1 MTVALDQSR
10 TRRNPALA
18 LSFAARE
25 LRGGLRGF
33 YVFIACIALGVMAIA
48 GIGSVADGLAD
59 GLAREGRVILGGDL
73 AFSLSLREASAEE
86 RAFLA
91 DRGRVSLAATLR
103 AMARAHSAS
112 GDARKRAD
120 GASGD
125 GRSALVEV
133 KAVDAAYPL
142 YGEVA
147 LDPPQPLAALLAQ
160 RDGAYGA
167 AADPALMARL
177 DLKPGARIMVGA
189 AAIEIRAGLTS
200 EPDKLAGS
208 IGFGPRLLISEAA
221 LRATGLLQPGS
232 VVRWHYRLRLPDNNA
247 TDTGVRAVT
256 AAAQAQLPEAGWE
269 VRSRS
274 NASPALERNVERFT
288 QYLTLVGLTALLVG
302 GVGVANAVKGHLD
315 RRRDAI
321 ATLKALGATGSRV
334 FRIYLTQVL
343 VLAALGALPGL
354 AVGAALPFLIGWGF
368 GAVLPLPIAP
378 AVHPGQLALALLY
391 GLLTAAAFA
400 LWPLGRAH
408 DVPVSALFR
417 DEVASERHWPRRPY
431 IVATALVGC
440 ALAGIAI
447 ALAYDRRIA
456 AIFVGAALA
465 VFVLL
470 RLVAALLM
478 LGARRLPRPA
488 SPVVR
493 LALANIHR
501 PGAVTPSVVLS
512 LGLGVAVL
520 VTVIAIDG
528 NLRRQ
533 FLAALPDKAP
543 SFYFVDIPA
552 AESDRFD
559 AFVHAHAPRA
569 ALERV
574 PMLRG
579 RIVAAKGVA
588 AEDLKPSPDTTWALQ
603 SDRGITYGDEVPA
616 GSRLIAGQWWTP
628 DYQGP
633 PLVSLEKRIAD
644 GLGLTFGDQVTV
656 NVLGRNLTATV
667 ANLRTV
673 DWQSLGI
680 NFVMVF
686 SPATFRAA
694 PHTHI
699 ATLTYPGGGT
709 SEEEAGLLKAMAD
722 AFPAITTVRVREA
735 LDSIGH
741 IVTNLTLAIRGAS
754 VLTLVVAV
762 LVLGGALA
770 AGHRH
775 RVYDAVILKTV
786 GATRIRLLSAYALE
800 YLALGVATALFGVAA
815 GSAAAALIITKVMN
829 LSFVW
834 LPGPLLAAAAGAIAA
849 TVLLGLVG
857 TFTALG
863 QKPASVLR
871 NL

>member
-1 MTVALDQSR
+1 MAVALDQR
-10 TRRNPALA
+10 LATRNLALA
-18 LSFAARE
+18 LRFAARE

-48 GIGSVADGLAD
+48 GIGSVAAGLAD

-73 AFSLSLREASAEE
+73 AFSLSLREAGADE
-86 RAFLA
+86 RAFL
-91 DRGRVSLAATLR
+91 DRRGRVSLAATLR
-103 AMARAHSAS
+103 AMARA
-112 GDARKRAD
+112 D
-120 GASGD
+120 D
-125 GRSALVEV
+125 GRTALVEV

-142 YGEVA
+142 YGEAA
-147 LDPPQPLAALLAQ
+147 LDPPQPLAAVLAQ
-160 RDGAYGA
+160 RDGAFGA
-167 AADPALMARL
+167 AADPALLARL
-177 DLKPGARIMVGA
+177 DLKPGARIMVGVA
-189 AAIEIRAGLTS
+189 PIEIRAALTS
-200 EPDKLAGS
+200 EPDNLAGG

-232 VVRWHYRLRLPDNNA
+232 VVRWHYRLRLPDNDA

-315 RRRDAI
+315 RRREVI
-321 ATLKALGATGSRV
+321 ATLKAVGATGSRV

-354 AVGAALPFLIGWGF
+354 AIGAALPFLIAWGF

-378 AVHPGQLALALLY
+378 AVHPGELALALLY

-417 DEVASERHWPRRPY
+417 DEVANERHWPRRPY
-431 IVATALVGC
+431 IIATALVGC
-440 ALAGIAI
+440 ALAGVAVE
-447 ALAYDRRIA
+447 LAYDRRIA
-456 AIFVGAALA
+456 AMFVGAAVA

-478 LGARRLPRPA
+478 LVARRLPRPR

-528 NLRRQ
+528 NLQRQ

-543 SFYFVDIPA
+543 SFYFIDIPA
-552 AESDRFD
+552 AEADRFD
-559 AFVHAHAPRA
+559 AFVHARAPRA
-569 ALERV
+569 TLERV

-588 AEDLKPSPDTTWALQ
+588 AENLKPSPDASWALQ

-644 GLGLTFGDQVTV
+644 GVGLALGDQVTV

-686 SPATFRAA
+686 SPATFRTA

-709 SEEEAGLLKAMAD
+709 SQEEAGLLKAMAD
-722 AFPAITTVRVREA
+722 AFPAVTTVRVREA

-741 IVTNLTLAIRGAS
+741 IVTNLALAIRGAS
-754 VLTLVVAV
+754 VLTLLVAV

-786 GATRIRLLSAYALE
+786 GATRMRLLSAYALE
-800 YLALGVATALFGVAA
+800 YLALGLATALFGVAA

-829 LSFVW
+829 LPFAW
-834 LPGPLLAAAAGAIAA
+834 LPGPLLTAAAGAVAA

>member
-1 MTVALDQSR
+1 MAVALDQR
-10 TRRNPALA
+10 LATRNLALA
-18 LSFAARE
+18 LRFAARE

-33 YVFIACIALGVMAIA
+33 YVFIACIGLGVMAIA
-48 GIGSVADGLAD
+48 GIGSVAAGLAD

-73 AFSLSLREASAEE
+73 AFSLSLREAGADE
-86 RAFLA
+86 RAFL
-91 DRGRVSLAATLR
+91 DRRGQVSLAATLR
-103 AMARAHSAS
+103 AMARA
-112 GDARKRAD
+112 D
-120 GASGD
+120 D

-142 YGEVA
+142 YGEA
-147 LDPPQPLAALLAQ
+147 TLDPPQPLATVLAQ
-160 RDGAYGA
+160 RNGAFGA
-167 AADPALMARL
+167 AADPALLTRL

-189 AAIEIRAGLTS
+189 APIEIRAALTS
-200 EPDKLAGS
+200 EPDKLAGG

-232 VVRWHYRLRLPDNNA
+232 VVRWHYRLRLPDNDA

-315 RRRDAI
+315 RRREVI
-321 ATLKALGATGSRV
+321 ATLKAVGATGSRV

-354 AVGAALPFLIGWGF
+354 AIGAALPFLIAWGF
-368 GAVLPLPIAP
+368 GTVLPLPIAP
-378 AVHPGQLALALLY
+378 AVHPGELALALLY

-417 DEVASERHWPRRPY
+417 DEVANERHWPRRPY

-440 ALAGIAI
+440 ALAGVAVE
-447 ALAYDRRIA
+447 LAYDRRIA
-456 AIFVGAALA
+456 AMFVGAAVA

-478 LGARRLPRPA
+478 LVARRLPRPR

-528 NLRRQ
+528 NLQRQ

-543 SFYFVDIPA
+543 SFYFIDIPA
-552 AESDRFD
+552 AEADRFD
-559 AFVHAHAPRA
+559 AFVHARAPRA
-569 ALERV
+569 TLERV

-588 AEDLKPSPDTTWALQ
+588 AEDLKPSPDASWALQ

-644 GLGLTFGDQVTV
+644 GVGLALGDQVTV

-722 AFPAITTVRVREA
+722 AFPAVTTVRVREA

-741 IVTNLTLAIRGAS
+741 IVTNLALAIRGAS
-754 VLTLVVAV
+754 VLTLLVAV

-786 GATRIRLLSAYALE
+786 GATRMRLLSAYALE
-800 YLALGVATALFGVAA
+800 YLALGLATALFGVAA

-829 LSFVW
+829 LPFAW
-834 LPGPLLAAAAGAIAA
+834 LPGPLLTAAAGAVAA

>member
-1 MTVALDQSR
+1 MALALDQGGA
-10 TRRNPALA
+10 RRNPAVA
-18 LSFAARE
+18 LRFAARE

-73 AFSLSLREASAEE
+73 AFSLSLREASTQE

-103 AMARAHSAS
+103 AMARA
-112 GDARKRAD
+112 D
-120 GASGD
+120 D
-125 GRSALVEV
+125 GRNALVEL

-147 LDPPQPLAALLAQ
+147 LDPPQPLAAVLAQ

-167 AADPALMARL
+167 AADPALLARL
-177 DLKPGARIMVGA
+177 ELKPGARITVGA
-189 AAIEIRAGLTS
+189 APIEIRAALTS
-200 EPDKLAGS
+200 EPDKLAGG
-208 IGFGPRLLISEAA
+208 IAFGPRLLISEAA

-232 VVRWHYRLRLPDNNA
+232 VVRWHYRLRLPDNDV
-247 TDTGVRAVT
+247 TDAGVRAVT

-269 VRSRS
+269 VRSRT

-302 GVGVANAVKGHLD
+302 GVGVANAVRGHLD

-354 AVGAALPFLIGWGF
+354 AVGAVLPFLIAWGF
-368 GAVLPLPIAP
+368 GAALPLPIAP
-378 AVHPGQLALALLY
+378 AVHPGELALALLY

-417 DEVASERHWPRRPY
+417 DEVANERHWPRRTY

-456 AIFVGAALA
+456 AIFVAAAVA

-470 RLVAALLM
+470 RLVATLLM
-478 LGARRLPRPA
+478 LVARRLPRPA

-493 LALANIHR
+493 LAVANIHR

-552 AESDRFD
+552 AEADRFD
-559 AFVHAHAPRA
+559 AFVHARAPGA
-569 ALERV
+569 MLERV

-588 AEDLKPSPDTTWALQ
+588 AENLKPSPDASWALQ
-603 SDRGITYGDEVPA
+603 SDRGVTYGDEVPA
-616 GSRLIAGQWWTP
+616 GSRLIAGQWWAP

-644 GLGLTFGDQVTV
+644 GLGLTVGDQVTV
-656 NVLGRNLTATV
+656 NVLGRNINATI

-699 ATLTYPGGGT
+699 ATLTYPGGG
-709 SEEEAGLLKAMAD
+709 SGAEEAGLLQAMAD

-735 LDSIGH
+735 LDSIGQ

-754 VLTLVVAV
+754 VLTLIVAV

-786 GATRIRLLSAYALE
+786 GATRMRLLSAYALE

-829 LSFVW
+829 LSFAW

>member
-1 MTVALDQSR
+1 MAVALDQR
-10 TRRNPALA
+10 LATRNLALA
-18 LSFAARE
+18 LRFAARE

-33 YVFIACIALGVMAIA
+33 YVFIACIGLGVMAIA
-48 GIGSVADGLAD
+48 GIGSVAAGLAD

-73 AFSLSLREASAEE
+73 AFSLSLREAGADE
-86 RAFLA
+86 RAFL
-91 DRGRVSLAATLR
+91 DRRGRVSLAATLR
-103 AMARAHSAS
+103 AMARA
-112 GDARKRAD
+112 D
-120 GASGD
+120 D
-125 GRSALVEV
+125 GRTALVEV

-142 YGEVA
+142 YGEAA
-147 LDPPQPLAALLAQ
+147 LDPPQPLAAVLAQ
-160 RDGAYGA
+160 RDGAFGA
-167 AADPALMARL
+167 AADPALLARL
-177 DLKPGARIMVGA
+177 DLKPGARIMVGVA
-189 AAIEIRAGLTS
+189 PIEIRAALTS
-200 EPDKLAGS
+200 EPDKLAGG

-232 VVRWHYRLRLPDNNA
+232 VVRWHYRLRLPDNDA

-315 RRRDAI
+315 RRREVI
-321 ATLKALGATGSRV
+321 ATLKAVGATGSRV

-354 AVGAALPFLIGWGF
+354 AIGAALPFLIAWGF

-378 AVHPGQLALALLY
+378 AVHPGELALALLY

-431 IVATALVGC
+431 IIATALVGC
-440 ALAGIAI
+440 ALAGVAVE
-447 ALAYDRRIA
+447 LAYDRRIA
-456 AIFVGAALA
+456 AMFVGAAVA

-478 LGARRLPRPA
+478 LVARRLPRPR

-528 NLRRQ
+528 NLQRQ

-543 SFYFVDIPA
+543 SFYFIDIPA
-552 AESDRFD
+552 AEADRFD
-559 AFVHAHAPRA
+559 AFVHARAPRA
-569 ALERV
+569 TLERV

-588 AEDLKPSPDTTWALQ
+588 AENLKPSPDASWALQ

-644 GLGLTFGDQVTV
+644 GVGLALGDQVTV

-686 SPATFRAA
+686 SPATFRTA

-709 SEEEAGLLKAMAD
+709 SQEEAGLLKAMAD
-722 AFPAITTVRVREA
+722 AFPAVTTVRVREA

-741 IVTNLTLAIRGAS
+741 IVTNLALAIRGAS
-754 VLTLVVAV
+754 VLTLLVAV

-786 GATRIRLLSAYALE
+786 GATRMRLLSAYALE
-800 YLALGVATALFGVAA
+800 YLALGLATALFGVAA

-829 LSFVW
+829 LPFAW
-834 LPGPLLAAAAGAIAA
+834 LPGPLLTAAAGAVAA

>member
-1 MTVALDQSR
+1 MAVALDQR
-10 TRRNPALA
+10 LATRNLALA
-18 LSFAARE
+18 LRFAARE

-48 GIGSVADGLAD
+48 GIGSVAAGLAD

-73 AFSLSLREASAEE
+73 AFSLSLREAGADE
-86 RAFLA
+86 RAFL
-91 DRGRVSLAATLR
+91 DRRGRVSLAATLR
-103 AMARAHSAS
+103 AMARA
-112 GDARKRAD
+112 D
-120 GASGD
+120 D
-125 GRSALVEV
+125 GRTALVEV

-142 YGEVA
+142 YGEA
-147 LDPPQPLAALLAQ
+147 TLDPPQPLATVLAQ
-160 RDGAYGA
+160 RNGAFGA
-167 AADPALMARL
+167 AADPALLTRL

-189 AAIEIRAGLTS
+189 APIEIRAALTS
-200 EPDKLAGS
+200 EPDKLAGG

-232 VVRWHYRLRLPDNNA
+232 VVRWHYRLRLPDNDA

-315 RRRDAI
+315 RRREVI
-321 ATLKALGATGSRV
+321 ATLKAVGATGSRV

-354 AVGAALPFLIGWGF
+354 AIGAALPFLIAWGF
-368 GAVLPLPIAP
+368 GTVLPLPIAP
-378 AVHPGQLALALLY
+378 AVHPGELALALLY

-417 DEVASERHWPRRPY
+417 DEVANERHWPRRPY
-431 IVATALVGC
+431 IIATALVGC
-440 ALAGIAI
+440 ALAGVAVE
-447 ALAYDRRIA
+447 LAYDRRIA
-456 AIFVGAALA
+456 AMFVGAAVA

-478 LGARRLPRPA
+478 LVARRLPRPR

-528 NLRRQ
+528 NLQRQ

-543 SFYFVDIPA
+543 SFYFIDIPA
-552 AESDRFD
+552 AEADRFD
-559 AFVHAHAPRA
+559 AFVHARAPRA
-569 ALERV
+569 TLERV

-588 AEDLKPSPDTTWALQ
+588 AENLKPSPDASWALQ

-644 GLGLTFGDQVTV
+644 GVGLALGDQVTV

-686 SPATFRAA
+686 SPATFRTA

-709 SEEEAGLLKAMAD
+709 SQEEAGLLKAMAD
-722 AFPAITTVRVREA
+722 AFPAVTTVRVREA

-741 IVTNLTLAIRGAS
+741 IVTNLALAIRGAS
-754 VLTLVVAV
+754 VLTLLVAV

-786 GATRIRLLSAYALE
+786 GATRMRLLSAYALE
-800 YLALGVATALFGVAA
+800 YLALGLATALFGVAA

-829 LSFVW
+829 LPFAW
-834 LPGPLLAAAAGAIAA
+834 LPGPLLTAAAGAVAA

>member
-1 MTVALDQSR
+1 
-10 TRRNPALA
+10 
-18 LSFAARE
+18 
-25 LRGGLRGF
+25 
-33 YVFIACIALGVMAIA
+33 
-48 GIGSVADGLAD
+48 
-59 GLAREGRVILGGDL
+59 
-73 AFSLSLREASAEE
+73 
-86 RAFLA
+86 
-91 DRGRVSLAATLR
+91 
-103 AMARAHSAS
+103 MARA
-112 GDARKRAD
+112 D
-120 GASGD
+120 D
-125 GRSALVEV
+125 GRTALVEV

-147 LDPPQPLAALLAQ
+147 LDPPQPLAAVLAQ
-160 RDGAYGA
+160 RDGAFGA
-167 AADPALMARL
+167 AADPALLARL

-189 AAIEIRAGLTS
+189 APIEIRAALTS
-200 EPDKLAGS
+200 EPDKLAGG

-232 VVRWHYRLRLPDNNA
+232 VVRWHYRLRLPDNDA
-247 TDTGVRAVT
+247 TEPAVRAVT

-269 VRSRS
+269 MRTRS

-315 RRRDAI
+315 RRREVI
-321 ATLKALGATGSRV
+321 ATLKALGATGARV
-334 FRIYLTQVL
+334 FAIYLTQVL

-354 AVGAALPFLIGWGF
+354 AVGAALPFLIAWGF
-368 GAVLPLPIAP
+368 GALLPLPIAP
-378 AVHPGQLALALLY
+378 ARASRRARAGASY

-417 DEVASERHWPRRPY
+417 DEVANERHWPRRPY
-431 IVATALVGC
+431 IIATALVGC
-440 ALAGIAI
+440 ALAGVAVE
-447 ALAYDRRIA
+447 LAYDRRIA
-456 AIFVGAALA
+456 AIFVGAAVA

-478 LGARRLPRPA
+478 LVARRLPRPR

-501 PGAVTPSVVLS
+501 PGALTPSVVLS
-512 LGLGVAVL
+512 LGLGLAVL

-543 SFYFVDIPA
+543 SFYFIDIPA
-552 AESDRFD
+552 AEADRFD
-559 AFVHAHAPRA
+559 AFVPRA
-569 ALERV
+569 RRARRSSACRCCAGASWRRRASR
-574 PMLRG
+574 PKTSSR
-579 RIVAAKGVA
+579 RPTPA
-588 AEDLKPSPDTTWALQ
+588 WALQ

-616 GSRLIAGQWWTP
+616 GSRLVAGQWWTP

-644 GLGLTFGDQVTV
+644 GLGLALGDQVTV

-722 AFPAITTVRVREA
+722 AFPAVTTVRVREA

-741 IVTNLTLAIRGAS
+741 IVTNLALAIRGAS
-754 VLTLVVAV
+754 VLTLLVAV

-786 GATRIRLLSAYALE
+786 GATRMRLLSAYALE
-800 YLALGVATALFGVAA
+800 YLALGLATALFGVAA

-829 LSFVW
+829 LPFAW
-834 LPGPLLAAAAGAIAA
+834 LPGPCSPPRRARSPQRCCLDWSARSPRSARSRPPCSATCNLCGSGFGASRKRQHAAPCRQRAAAVRLLECNLPGLMPAGTLNIN
-849 TVLLGLVG
+849 
-857 TFTALG
+857 
-863 QKPASVLR
+863 KSVRWHLAPEPVPH
-871 NL
+871 

>member
-1 MTVALDQSR
+1 MAVALDQR
-10 TRRNPALA
+10 PATRSNLALA
-18 LSFAARE
+18 LRFAARE

-48 GIGSVADGLAD
+48 GIGSVAAGLAD

-73 AFSLSLREASAEE
+73 AFSLSLREAGADE
-86 RAFLA
+86 RAFL
-91 DRGRVSLAATLR
+91 DRRGRVSLAATLR
-103 AMARAHSAS
+103 AMARA
-112 GDARKRAD
+112 D
-120 GASGD
+120 D
-125 GRSALVEV
+125 GRTALVEV

-142 YGEVA
+142 YGEAA
-147 LDPPQPLAALLAQ
+147 LDPPQPLAAVLAQ
-160 RDGAYGA
+160 RDGAFGA
-167 AADPALMARL
+167 AADPALLARL
-177 DLKPGARIMVGA
+177 DLKPGARIMVGVA
-189 AAIEIRAGLTS
+189 PIEIRAALTS
-200 EPDKLAGS
+200 EPDKLAGG

-232 VVRWHYRLRLPDNNA
+232 VVRWHYRLRLPDNDA

-315 RRRDAI
+315 RRREVI
-321 ATLKALGATGSRV
+321 ATLKAVGATGSRV

-354 AVGAALPFLIGWGF
+354 AIGAALPFLIAWGF

-378 AVHPGQLALALLY
+378 AVHPGELALALLY

-417 DEVASERHWPRRPY
+417 DEVANERHWPRRPY
-431 IVATALVGC
+431 IIATALVGC
-440 ALAGIAI
+440 ALAGVAVE
-447 ALAYDRRIA
+447 LAYDRRIA
-456 AIFVGAALA
+456 AMFVGAAVA

-478 LGARRLPRPA
+478 LVARRLPRPR

-528 NLRRQ
+528 NLQRQ

-543 SFYFVDIPA
+543 SFYFIDIPA
-552 AESDRFD
+552 AEADRFD
-559 AFVHAHAPRA
+559 AFVHARAPRA
-569 ALERV
+569 TLERV

-588 AEDLKPSPDTTWALQ
+588 AENLKPSPDASWALQ

-644 GLGLTFGDQVTV
+644 GVGLALGDQVTV

-686 SPATFRAA
+686 SPATFRTA

-709 SEEEAGLLKAMAD
+709 SQEEAGLLKAMAD
-722 AFPAITTVRVREA
+722 AFPAVTTVRVREA

-741 IVTNLTLAIRGAS
+741 IVTNLALAIRGAS
-754 VLTLVVAV
+754 VLTLLVAV
-762 LVLGGALA
+762 LVLVGALA

-786 GATRIRLLSAYALE
+786 GATRMRLLSAYALE
-800 YLALGVATALFGVAA
+800 YLALGLATALFGVAA

-829 LSFVW
+829 LPFAW
-834 LPGPLLAAAAGAIAA
+834 LPGPLLTAAAGAVAA

>member
-1 MTVALDQSR
+1 MAIALDQGLAA
-10 TRRNPALA
+10 RNFALA
-18 LSFAARE
+18 LRFAARE

-48 GIGSVADGLAD
+48 GIGSVAAGLAD

-73 AFSLSLREASAEE
+73 AFSLSLREASTDE
-86 RAFLA
+86 RAFL
-91 DRGRVSLAATLR
+91 DSRGRVSLAATLR
-103 AMARAHSAS
+103 AMARAQ
-112 GDARKRAD
+112 
-120 GASGD
+120 D
-125 GRSALVEV
+125 GRTALVEV
-133 KAVDAAYPL
+133 KAVDIAYPL
-142 YGEVA
+142 YGAVA
-147 LDPPQPLAALLAQ
+147 LDPAQPLAAVLAQ
-160 RDGAYGA
+160 RDGAFGA
-167 AADPALMARL
+167 AADPALLARL
-177 DLKPGARIMVGA
+177 DLKPGARIMLGA
-189 AAIEIRAGLTS
+189 APIEIRAELTS
-200 EPDKLAGS
+200 EPDKLAGG

-232 VVRWHYRLRLPDNNA
+232 VVRWHYRLRLPDNDA
-247 TDTGVRAVT
+247 TDTGVRAAT
-256 AAAQAQLPEAGWE
+256 AAAQARLPEAGWE

-288 QYLTLVGLTALLVG
+288 QYLTLVGLSALLVG

-315 RRRDAI
+315 RRREVI

-354 AVGAALPFLIGWGF
+354 AVGAALPFLIAWGF

-378 AVHPGQLALALLY
+378 AVHPGELALALLY

-417 DEVASERHWPRRPY
+417 DEVANERHWPRRPY

-440 ALAGIAI
+440 ALASVAVE
-447 ALAYDRRIA
+447 LAYDRRIA
-456 AIFVGAALA
+456 AIFVAAAVA

-478 LGARRLPRPA
+478 LVARRLPRPG

-501 PGAVTPSVVLS
+501 PGAITPSVVLS

-552 AESDRFD
+552 ADADKFD
-559 AFVHAHAPRA
+559 AFIHARAPRA
-569 ALERV
+569 TLERV

-579 RIVAAKGVA
+579 RIVAAKGVP
-588 AEDLKPSPDTTWALQ
+588 AEDLKPSPDASWALQ

-616 GSRLIAGQWWTP
+616 GSRLVAGQWWKP
-628 DYQGP
+628 DYRGP

-644 GLGLTFGDQVTV
+644 GVGLALGDQVTV
-656 NVLGRNLTATV
+656 NVLGRNLVATV

-699 ATLTYPGGGT
+699 ATLSYPGGGT

-722 AFPAITTVRVREA
+722 AFPAVTTVRVREA
-735 LDSIGH
+735 LDSVGH
-741 IVTNLTLAIRGAS
+741 IVANLALAIRGAS

-786 GATRIRLLSAYALE
+786 GATRMRLLSAYALE
-800 YLALGVATALFGVAA
+800 YLALGLATALFGVAA

-829 LSFVW
+829 LPFAW
-834 LPGPLLAAAAGAIAA
+834 LPGPLLTAAAGAVAA

>member
-1 MTVALDQSR
+1 MAVALDQR
-10 TRRNPALA
+10 PATRSNLALA
-18 LSFAARE
+18 LRFAARE

-48 GIGSVADGLAD
+48 GIGSVAAGLAD

-73 AFSLSLREASAEE
+73 AFSLSLREAGADE
-86 RAFLA
+86 RAFL
-91 DRGRVSLAATLR
+91 DRRGRVSLAATLR
-103 AMARAHSAS
+103 AMARA
-112 GDARKRAD
+112 D
-120 GASGD
+120 D
-125 GRSALVEV
+125 GRTALVEV

-142 YGEVA
+142 YGEAA
-147 LDPPQPLAALLAQ
+147 LDPPQPLAAVLAQ
-160 RDGAYGA
+160 RDGAFGA
-167 AADPALMARL
+167 AADPALLARL
-177 DLKPGARIMVGA
+177 DLKPGARIMVGVA
-189 AAIEIRAGLTS
+189 PIEIRAALTS
-200 EPDKLAGS
+200 EPDKLAGG

-232 VVRWHYRLRLPDNNA
+232 VVRWHYRLRLPDNDA

-315 RRRDAI
+315 RRREVI
-321 ATLKALGATGSRV
+321 ATLKAVGATGSRV

-354 AVGAALPFLIGWGF
+354 AIGAALPFLIAWGF

-378 AVHPGQLALALLY
+378 AVHPGELALALLY

-417 DEVASERHWPRRPY
+417 DEVANERHWPRRPY
-431 IVATALVGC
+431 IIATALVGC
-440 ALAGIAI
+440 ALAGVAVE
-447 ALAYDRRIA
+447 LAYDRRIA
-456 AIFVGAALA
+456 AMFVGAAVA

-478 LGARRLPRPA
+478 LVARRLPRPR

-528 NLRRQ
+528 NLQRQ
-533 FLAALPDKAP
+533 FLAALPEKAP
-543 SFYFVDIPA
+543 SFYFIDIPA
-552 AESDRFD
+552 AEADRFD
-559 AFVHAHAPRA
+559 AFVHARAPRA
-569 ALERV
+569 TLERV

-588 AEDLKPSPDTTWALQ
+588 AENLKPSPDASWALQ

-644 GLGLTFGDQVTV
+644 GVGLALGDQVTV

-686 SPATFRAA
+686 SPATFRTA

-709 SEEEAGLLKAMAD
+709 SQEEAGLLKAMAD
-722 AFPAITTVRVREA
+722 AFPAVTTVRVREA

-741 IVTNLTLAIRGAS
+741 IVTNLALAIRGAS
-754 VLTLVVAV
+754 VLTLLVAV

-786 GATRIRLLSAYALE
+786 GATRMRLLSAYALE
-800 YLALGVATALFGVAA
+800 YLALGLATALFGVAA

-829 LSFVW
+829 LPFAW
-834 LPGPLLAAAAGAIAA
+834 LPGPLLTAAAGAVAA

>member
-569 ALERV
+569 TLERV

>member
-1 MTVALDQSR
+1 M
-10 TRRNPALA
+10 ALA
-18 LSFAARE
+18 LRFAARE

-48 GIGSVADGLAD
+48 GIGSVAAGLAD

-73 AFSLSLREASAEE
+73 AFSLSLREAGADE
-86 RAFLA
+86 RAFL
-91 DRGRVSLAATLR
+91 DRRGRVSLAATLR
-103 AMARAHSAS
+103 AMARA
-112 GDARKRAD
+112 D
-120 GASGD
+120 D
-125 GRSALVEV
+125 GRTALVEV

-142 YGEVA
+142 YGEAA
-147 LDPPQPLAALLAQ
+147 LDPPQPLAAVLAQ
-160 RDGAYGA
+160 RDGAFGA
-167 AADPALMARL
+167 AADPALLARL
-177 DLKPGARIMVGA
+177 DLKPGARIMVGVA
-189 AAIEIRAGLTS
+189 PIEIRAALTS
-200 EPDKLAGS
+200 EPDKLAGG

-232 VVRWHYRLRLPDNNA
+232 VVRWHYRLRLPDNDA

-315 RRRDAI
+315 RRREVI
-321 ATLKALGATGSRV
+321 ATLKAVGATGSRV

-354 AVGAALPFLIGWGF
+354 AIGAALPFLIAWGF

-378 AVHPGQLALALLY
+378 AVHPGELALALLY

-417 DEVASERHWPRRPY
+417 DEVANERHWPRRPY
-431 IVATALVGC
+431 IIATALVGC
-440 ALAGIAI
+440 ALAGVAVE
-447 ALAYDRRIA
+447 LAYDRRIA
-456 AIFVGAALA
+456 AMFVGAAVA

-478 LGARRLPRPA
+478 LVARRLPRPR

-528 NLRRQ
+528 NLQRQ

-543 SFYFVDIPA
+543 SFYFIDIPA
-552 AESDRFD
+552 AEADRFD
-559 AFVHAHAPRA
+559 AFVHARAPRA
-569 ALERV
+569 TLERV

-588 AEDLKPSPDTTWALQ
+588 AENLKPSPDASWALQ

-644 GLGLTFGDQVTV
+644 GVGLALGDQVTV

-686 SPATFRAA
+686 SPATFRTA

-709 SEEEAGLLKAMAD
+709 SQEEAGLLKAMAD
-722 AFPAITTVRVREA
+722 AFPAVTTVRVREA

-741 IVTNLTLAIRGAS
+741 IVTNLALAIRGAS
-754 VLTLVVAV
+754 VLTLLVAV

-786 GATRIRLLSAYALE
+786 GATRMRLLSAYALE
-800 YLALGVATALFGVAA
+800 YLALGLATALFGVAA

-829 LSFVW
+829 LPFAW
-834 LPGPLLAAAAGAIAA
+834 LPGPLLTAAAGAVAA

>member
-1 MTVALDQSR
+1 MAVALDQR
-10 TRRNPALA
+10 LATRNLALA
-18 LSFAARE
+18 LRFAARE

-48 GIGSVADGLAD
+48 GIGSVAAGLAD

-73 AFSLSLREASAEE
+73 AFSLSLREAGADE
-86 RAFLA
+86 RAFL
-91 DRGRVSLAATLR
+91 DRRGRVSLAATLR
-103 AMARAHSAS
+103 AMARA
-112 GDARKRAD
+112 D
-120 GASGD
+120 D
-125 GRSALVEV
+125 GRTALVEV

-142 YGEVA
+142 YGEAA
-147 LDPPQPLAALLAQ
+147 LDPPQPLAAVLAQ
-160 RDGAYGA
+160 RDGAFGA
-167 AADPALMARL
+167 AADPALLARL

-189 AAIEIRAGLTS
+189 APIEIRAALTS
-200 EPDKLAGS
+200 EPDKLAGG

-232 VVRWHYRLRLPDNNA
+232 VVRWHYRLRLPDNDA

-315 RRRDAI
+315 RRREVI
-321 ATLKALGATGSRV
+321 ATLKAVGATGSRV

-354 AVGAALPFLIGWGF
+354 AIGAALPFLIAWGF

-378 AVHPGQLALALLY
+378 AVHPGELALALLY

-417 DEVASERHWPRRPY
+417 DEVANERHWPRRPY
-431 IVATALVGC
+431 IIATALVGC
-440 ALAGIAI
+440 ALAGVAVE
-447 ALAYDRRIA
+447 LAYDRRIA
-456 AIFVGAALA
+456 AMFVGAAVA

-478 LGARRLPRPA
+478 LVARRLPRPR

-528 NLRRQ
+528 NLQRQ
-533 FLAALPDKAP
+533 FLAALPEKAP
-543 SFYFVDIPA
+543 SFYFIDIPA
-552 AESDRFD
+552 AEADRFD
-559 AFVHAHAPRA
+559 AFVHARAPRA
-569 ALERV
+569 TLERV

-588 AEDLKPSPDTTWALQ
+588 AENLKPSPDASWALQ

-644 GLGLTFGDQVTV
+644 GVGLALGDQVTV

-686 SPATFRAA
+686 SPATFRTA

-709 SEEEAGLLKAMAD
+709 SQEEAGLLKAMAD
-722 AFPAITTVRVREA
+722 AFPAVTTVRVREA

-741 IVTNLTLAIRGAS
+741 IVTNLALAIRGAS
-754 VLTLVVAV
+754 VLTLLVAV

-786 GATRIRLLSAYALE
+786 GATRMRLLSAYALE
-800 YLALGVATALFGVAA
+800 YLALGLATALFGVAA

-829 LSFVW
+829 LPFAW
-834 LPGPLLAAAAGAIAA
+834 LPGPLLTAAAGAVAA

>member
-1 MTVALDQSR
+1 MAVALDQR
-10 TRRNPALA
+10 LATRNLALA
-18 LSFAARE
+18 LRFAARE

-33 YVFIACIALGVMAIA
+33 YVFIACIGLGVMAIA
-48 GIGSVADGLAD
+48 GIGSVAAGLAD

-73 AFSLSLREASAEE
+73 AFSLSLREAGADE
-86 RAFLA
+86 RAFL
-91 DRGRVSLAATLR
+91 DRRGQVSLAATLR
-103 AMARAHSAS
+103 AMARA
-112 GDARKRAD
+112 D
-120 GASGD
+120 D

-142 YGEVA
+142 YGEA
-147 LDPPQPLAALLAQ
+147 TLDPPQPLATVLAQ
-160 RDGAYGA
+160 RNGAFGA
-167 AADPALMARL
+167 AADPALLTRL

-189 AAIEIRAGLTS
+189 APIEIRAALTS
-200 EPDKLAGS
+200 EPDKLAGG

-232 VVRWHYRLRLPDNNA
+232 VVRWHYRLRLPDNDA

-315 RRRDAI
+315 RRREVI
-321 ATLKALGATGSRV
+321 ATLKAVGATGSRV

-354 AVGAALPFLIGWGF
+354 AIGAALPFLIVWGF
-368 GAVLPLPIAP
+368 GTVLPLPIAP
-378 AVHPGQLALALLY
+378 AVHPGELVLALLY

-417 DEVASERHWPRRPY
+417 DEVANERHWPRRPY
-431 IVATALVGC
+431 IIATALVGC
-440 ALAGIAI
+440 TLAGVAVE
-447 ALAYDRRIA
+447 LAYDRRIA
-456 AIFVGAALA
+456 AIFVSAAVA

-478 LGARRLPRPA
+478 LVARRLPRPR

-528 NLRRQ
+528 NLQRQ

-543 SFYFVDIPA
+543 SFYFIDIPA
-552 AESDRFD
+552 AEADRFD
-559 AFVHAHAPRA
+559 AFVHARAPRTT
-569 ALERV
+569 LERV

-588 AEDLKPSPDTTWALQ
+588 AEDLKPSPDASWALQ

-644 GLGLTFGDQVTV
+644 GVGLALGDQVTV

-722 AFPAITTVRVREA
+722 AFPAVTTVRVREA

-741 IVTNLTLAIRGAS
+741 IVTNLALAIRGAS
-754 VLTLVVAV
+754 VLTLLVAV

-786 GATRIRLLSAYALE
+786 GATRMRLLSAYALE
-800 YLALGVATALFGVAA
+800 YLALGLATALFGVAA

-829 LSFVW
+829 LPFAW
-834 LPGPLLAAAAGAIAA
+834 LPGPLLTAAAGAVAT
-849 TVLLGLVG
+849 TVLLGLIG